1 MQEPAPSRES
11 AVDPRIVHW
20 ILCAVSIALLVFAAL
35 RFFFGGGFD
44 ALLSSDASVPALLAE
59 EMLRSRSLLPD
70 TWYFANDEIWTL
82 SPHVFVL
89 PFVALLGVSPLALKI
104 GNLLVIGA
112 TLGLV
117 ALLLR
122 RVTGSWPFSVTIA
135 CSLLACFS
143 ELEAAVVY
151 VQTAYGW
158 FCAQLALLTWLAL
171 RMNDDRA
178 SAARQPV
185 WITTLYVLFVLA
197 FGASSPLRV
206 LVYWMVPLA
215 IVSIAF
221 RLAERQSVV
230 SKPLVLGCAA
240 LAAGVALHWILD
252 RQLLT
257 VAGTTADLVGP
268 PRQWMR
274 NLAALARDVPVL
286 AGSQSTWSQLATPSS
301 VAGIV
306 RNAFMVLAP
315 IVAVLAWRR
324 SATGHVE
331 DRLFMRLAGAM
342 LVVVIG
348 AFALRPRSGDSASIR
363 YLVPQLLL
371 GLAALMAWLWRR
383 WGASSRRLIA
393 VTALFVLAFGGGG
406 ALLATKLASASGSAP
421 SDCGASVSICRLQA
435 SLLEHG
441 LHKGYATY
449 WNAGVTTLASRA
461 RVTVCGIVLKP
472 RIAPFRWLVSKDCF
486 DPPREDRY
494 FIALS
499 ANDREGLDRNALIA
513 ETGPPDEIV
522 KDGAFEI
529 LIYETMRSRLAWLSR

>member
-1 MQEPAPSRES
+1 
-11 AVDPRIVHW
+11 
-20 ILCAVSIALLVFAAL
+20 
-35 RFFFGGGFD
+35 
-44 ALLSSDASVPALLAE
+44 
-59 EMLRSRSLLPD
+59 
-70 TWYFANDEIWTL
+70 
-82 SPHVFVL
+82 
-89 PFVALLGVSPLALKI
+89 
-104 GNLLVIGA
+104 
-112 TLGLV
+112 
-117 ALLLR
+117 
-122 RVTGSWPFSVTIA
+122 
-135 CSLLACFS
+135 
-143 ELEAAVVY
+143 
-151 VQTAYGW
+151 
-158 FCAQLALLTWLAL
+158 
-171 RMNDDRA
+171 
-178 SAARQPV
+178 
-185 WITTLYVLFVLA
+185 
-197 FGASSPLRV
+197 
-206 LVYWMVPLA
+206 
-215 IVSIAF
+215 
-221 RLAERQSVV
+221 
-230 SKPLVLGCAA
+230 
-240 LAAGVALHWILD
+240 
-252 RQLLT
+252 
-257 VAGTTADLVGP
+257 
-268 PRQWMR
+268 
-274 NLAALARDVPVL
+274 
-286 AGSQSTWSQLATPSS
+286 
-301 VAGIV
+301 
-306 RNAFMVLAP
+306 
-315 IVAVLAWRR
+315 
-324 SATGHVE
+324 
-331 DRLFMRLAGAM
+331 MRLAGAM

-393 VTALFVLAFGGGG
+393 VTALFVFAFGGGG